1 MSNVLSDRVT
11 KTHRLVASEQEL
23 RDAIRQ
29 ELAGADLGEPVIMGG
44 HFMLFEDPATGRLVP
59 GLIEEQRDET
69 MRRRV
74 AGRVGIFPGYTWGL
88 SLDLAREFIER
99 GAGARLLLLI
109 NDWQYVPTTGRPA
122 SELRAEFLEAFT
134 ELPASYQEA
143 LAEADLTA
151 DVMLP
156 SRKHPLAFPETWLKY
171 RFQKAADKF
180 VKQGLLEKR
189 FLGPEEPEEP
199 EQGPRD
205 TEVTFLDAEGNYRTL
220 ISCGVTGCAGE
231 ITEMISE
238 VHRAGHRTIVIFAP
252 GECLMPVRTG
262 VEIAL
267 SLYGLRGMRVV
278 IADPGGSG
286 EMSQDEIY
294 GGLVSVSGFRS

>member
-1 MSNVLSDRVT
+1 MGNVLSDRVT

-23 RDAIRQ
+23 REAIGH
-29 ELAGADLGEPVIMGG
+29 ELAGQDLGEPVIMGG
-44 HFMLFEDPATGRLVP
+44 HFMLFEDDATGRLVP
-59 GLIEEQRDET
+59 GVIEEQHDET

-74 AGRVGIFPGYTWGL
+74 AGRVGIFPGYTWRL
-88 SLDLAREFIER
+88 AADLARPYVES
-99 GAGARLLLLI
+99 GVGARLLLLI
-109 NDWQYVPTTGRPA
+109 NDWQYVPRTGRPA
-122 SELRAEFLEAFT
+122 SELRAEFFEGFT
-134 ELPASYQEA
+134 ELPAGYRDD
-143 LAEADLTA
+143 LAAAGLSEDL
-151 DVMLP
+151 VLP

-189 FLGPEEPEEP
+189 FLGADEPEE
-199 EQGPRD
+199 GVRD
-205 TEVTFLDAEGNYRTL
+205 TEVAFVDADGNYRTL

-231 ITEMISE
+231 ITEMIAE
-238 VHRAGHRTIVIFAP
+238 VHRAGHRTILIFAP
-252 GECLMPVRTG
+252 GECLMPVQTG

-286 EMSQDEIY
+286 EMSEEEIY
-294 GGLVSVSGFRS
+294 GNLVSVSTFRS

>member
-1 MSNVLSDRVT
+1 MGNVLSDRVT

-23 RDAIRQ
+23 RETISR
-29 ELAGADLGEPVIMGG
+29 ELAAADLGEPVIMGG
-44 HFMLFEDPATGRLVP
+44 HFMLFEDDATGRLVP
-59 GLIEEQRDET
+59 GVIEEQHDET

-74 AGRVGIFPGYTWGL
+74 TGRVGIFPRYTWRL
-88 SLDLAREFIER
+88 SLDLARPYVES
-99 GAGARLLLLI
+99 GVGARLLLLI
-109 NDWQYVPTTGRPA
+109 NDWQYVPRTGRPA
-122 SELRAEFLEAFT
+122 SELRAEFFEGLT
-134 ELPASYQEA
+134 ELPAAYRDD
-143 LAEADLTA
+143 LAEAGLSADL
-151 DVMLP
+151 VLP

-189 FLGPEEPEEP
+189 FLGADEPA
-199 EQGPRD
+199 GPDQPGRD
-205 TEVTFLDAEGNYRTL
+205 TEVAFLDADGNYRTL

-231 ITEMISE
+231 ITEMIAE
-238 VHRAGHRTIVIFAP
+238 VHRAGHRTILIFAP

-286 EMSQDEIY
+286 EMTEDEIY
-294 GGLVSVSGFRS
+294 GNLVSVHTFRS